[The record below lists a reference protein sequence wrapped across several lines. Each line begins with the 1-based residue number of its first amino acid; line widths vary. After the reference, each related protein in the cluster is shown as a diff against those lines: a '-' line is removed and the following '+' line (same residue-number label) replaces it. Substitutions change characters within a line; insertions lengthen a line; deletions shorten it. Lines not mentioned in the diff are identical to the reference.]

1 MNGSFA
7 GNDRKNEIV
16 GLDVPSMDDPT
27 GGMWIYL
34 IFIIIPLARILP
46 RLLRKYRNKG
56 IGHEQDEQNSMK
68 GFFTNELLPKRP
80 RFREPEPQKRP
91 RFREPEPE
99 PEPQPR
105 PDKKDGWVGKDD
117 FK

>member
-1 MNGSFA
+1 
-7 GNDRKNEIV
+7 
-16 GLDVPSMDDPT
+16 MDDPT

-34 IFIIIPLARILP
+34 IFLIIPLARIIP
-46 RLLRKYRNKG
+46 RLLRKYSNKG
-56 IGHEQDEQNSMK
+56 VMPRSDQQYSQEE
-68 GFFTNELLPKRP
+68 FFTNQKMPEPP
-80 RFREPEPQKRP
+80 RFREPESQEPP

-99 PEPQPR
+99 PQPQPK

>member
-1 MNGSFA
+1 M
-7 GNDRKNEIV
+7 E
-16 GLDVPSMDDPT
+16 DPT

-46 RLLRKYRNKG
+46 RLLRKYRNKKT
-56 IGHEQDEQNSMK
+56 EPEPDEQYSQK
-68 GFFTNELLPKRP
+68 EFFANKRISEP
-80 RFREPEPQKRP
+80 LRFREKEP
-91 RFREPEPE
+91 
-99 PEPQPR
+99 PEPQPK